1 MLSFGFCSSNTT
13 PTLSEIQI
21 KLLFCPKQYMVETIC
36 SQDKMHISLTS
47 FRFYEMWGI
56 SWLDENRLASQE
68 GLCSMEQVNK
78 YFTQKENKKNVLD
91 FLIQS
96 TPLLQLSTYLL
107 TYLLHAAE
115 SFLRGLY
122 APVITT
128 ICFISLLI
136 NRYND
141 RLLPLLR
148 QFFLIPNR
156 INKFSKLFY
165 PLL

>member
-1 MLSFGFCSSNTT
+1 
-13 PTLSEIQI
+13 
-21 KLLFCPKQYMVETIC
+21 
-36 SQDKMHISLTS
+36 
-47 FRFYEMWGI
+47 
-56 SWLDENRLASQE
+56 
-68 GLCSMEQVNK
+68 MEQVNK

-107 TYLLHAAE
+107 TYLLHGAE

-156 INKFSKLFY
+156 INKLMDLKVNCLRQPTL
-165 PLL
+165 PLSIRINTGSLYRNVSTLNYKRDKDNVS